1 MSKVLDYKYS
11 TQAIANFSQSE
22 LARQEKN
29 DCVVRAVAAASGSA
43 YEPAHAFVK
52 DVFERNDKEG
62 TFGVSVTINKI
73 AGVAQKIG
81 KSETTFEV
89 LPEDKKKN
97 YYKLYGEVVKRDK
110 TVKSFIQDNKKG
122 TYIVLVAKDA
132 FTIKDGV
139 LIDNQGEEFRPT
151 RKVQD
156 AFKVEAS
163 VQTGQLSLF

>member
-11 TQAIANFSQSE
+11 SQAIANFSQSE

-29 DCVVRAVAAASGSA
+29 DCFVRAVAAATGSA
-43 YEPAHAFVK
+43 YEPAHQFVK
-52 DVFERNDKEG
+52 EVFERNDKEG
-62 TFGVSVTINKI
+62 TFGVEATMNKI
-73 AGVAQKIG
+73 KEVTQSIG
-81 KSETTFEV
+81 NVNVTFKA

-122 TYIVLVAKDA
+122 TYIVLVAKHA

>member
-11 TQAIANFSQSE
+11 SQVIANFSQSE

-52 DVFERNDKEG
+52 EVFERNDKEG

-73 AGVAQKIG
+73 AGVAQTIG
-81 KSETTFEV
+81 KSQTTFEV
-89 LPEDKKKN
+89 LPEDKKMN
-97 YYKLYGEVVKRDK
+97 YYKLHGEVVKRQK
-110 TVKSFIQDNKKG
+110 TVKSFIQDNPKG
-122 TYIVLVAKDA
+122 TFLVLVAKHA

-156 AFKVEAS
+156 AFKVVAS
-163 VQTGQLSLF
+163 VETGQISLF

>member
-11 TQAIANFSQSE
+11 SQVIANFSQSE

-52 DVFERNDKEG
+52 EVFERNDKEG

-73 AGVAQKIG
+73 AGVAQTIG
-81 KSETTFEV
+81 KSQTTFEV
-89 LPEDKKKN
+89 LPEDKKMN
-97 YYKLYGEVVKRDK
+97 YYKLHGEVVKRQK
-110 TVKSFIQDNKKG
+110 TVKSFIQDNPKG
-122 TYIVLVAKDA
+122 TFLVLVAKHA

>member
-11 TQAIANFSQSE
+11 SQVIANFSQSE

-52 DVFERNDKEG
+52 EVFERNDKEG

-73 AGVAQKIG
+73 AGVAQTIG
-81 KSETTFEV
+81 KSQTTFEV
-89 LPEDKKKN
+89 LPEDKKMN
-97 YYKLYGEVVKRDK
+97 YYKLYGEVVKRQK
-110 TVKSFIQDNKKG
+110 TVKSFIQDNPKG
-122 TYIVLVAKDA
+122 TFLVLVAKHA

-156 AFKVEAS
+156 AFKVVAS
-163 VQTGQLSLF
+163 VETGQLSLF

>member
-11 TQAIANFSQSE
+11 TEAIANFSQSE

-43 YEPAHAFVK
+43 YEPAHQFVK
-52 DVFERNDKEG
+52 SVFDRNDKEG
-62 TFGVSVTINKI
+62 TFGVGVMIEKI

-89 LPEDKKKN
+89 MPEDKKVN
-97 YYKLYGEVVKRDK
+97 YYKLHGQVIKRQK
-110 TVKSFIQDNKKG
+110 TVKSFIQDNTKG
-122 TYIVLVAKDA
+122 TFMVLVSKHA
-132 FTIKDGV
+132 FVIKDGV
-139 LIDNQGEEFRPT
+139 LIDNRGEEFRPT

-156 AFKVEAS
+156 AFKVVAS
-163 VQTGQLSLF
+163 VETGQLSLF

>member
-11 TQAIANFSQSE
+11 TEAIANFSQSE

-43 YEPAHAFVK
+43 YEPAHQFVK
-52 DVFERNDKEG
+52 EVFGRNNNEG
-62 TFGVSVTINKI
+62 TFGVGVTIEKI

-81 KSETTFEV
+81 KTETTFEV
-89 LPEDKKKN
+89 LPEDKKVN
-97 YYKLYGEVVKRDK
+97 YYKLYGNVVKRQK

-122 TYIVLVAKDA
+122 TFLVLVAKHA
-132 FTIKDGV
+132 FVVKDGV
-139 LIDNQGEEFRPT
+139 LIDNRGEEVRPT

-156 AFKVEAS
+156 AFRVVAS
-163 VQTGQLSLF
+163 VETGQLSLF

>member
-11 TQAIANFSQSE
+11 SQVIANFSQSE

-52 DVFERNDKEG
+52 EVFERNDKEG

-73 AGVAQKIG
+73 AGVAQTIG
-81 KSETTFEV
+81 KSQTTFEV
-89 LPEDKKKN
+89 LPEDKKVN
-97 YYKLYGEVVKRDK
+97 YYKLHGEVVKRQK
-110 TVKSFIQDNKKG
+110 TVKSFIQDNPKG
-122 TYIVLVAKDA
+122 TFLVLVAKHA

-151 RKVQD
+151 RKVVD
-156 AFKVEAS
+156 AFRVTAKIES
-163 VQTGQLSLF
+163 GQLSLF

>member
-1 MSKVLDYKYS
+1 MSKVMDYKYS
-11 TQAIANFSQSE
+11 SQVIENYSQSE

-89 LPEDKKKN
+89 LPEDKKMN
-97 YYKLYGEVVKRDK
+97 YYKLYGEVVKRQK
-110 TVKSFIQDNKKG
+110 TVKSFIQDNPKG
-122 TYIVLVAKDA
+122 TFMVLVAKHA
-132 FTIKDGV
+132 FVIKDGV

-156 AFKVEAS
+156 AFRVTSKIE
-163 VQTGQLSLF
+163 TGQLSLF

>member
-11 TQAIANFSQSE
+11 TEAIANFSQSE

-43 YEPAHAFVK
+43 YEPAHQFVK
-52 DVFERNDKEG
+52 EVFGRNNNEG
-62 TFGVSVTINKI
+62 TFGVGVTIEKI

-81 KSETTFEV
+81 KTETTFEV
-89 LPEDKKKN
+89 LPEDKKVN
-97 YYKLYGEVVKRDK
+97 YYKLYGNVVKRQK

-122 TYIVLVAKDA
+122 TFLVLVAKHA
-132 FTIKDGV
+132 FVIKDGV
-139 LIDNQGEEFRPT
+139 LIDNRGEEFRPT

-156 AFKVEAS
+156 AFKVVAS
-163 VQTGQLSLF
+163 VETGQLSLF

>member
-1 MSKVLDYKYS
+1 MSKALDYKYS
-11 TQAIANFSQSE
+11 SQVIANYSQSE

-29 DCVVRAVAAASGSA
+29 DCFVRAVAAASGSS

-52 DVFERNDKEG
+52 EVFGRNNNEG
-62 TFGVSVTINKI
+62 TFAAGLTLEKI
-73 AGVAQKIG
+73 AGLAQTIG

-89 LPEDKKKN
+89 LPEDKKVN
-97 YYKLYGEVVKRDK
+97 YYKLYGEVVKRQK
-110 TVKSFIQDNKKG
+110 TVKSFIKDNPKG
-122 TYIVLVAKDA
+122 TFIVLVAKHA

-156 AFKVEAS
+156 AFKVTAKVE
-163 VQTGQLSLF
+163 TGQLSLF

>member
-11 TQAIANFSQSE
+11 SQVIANFSQSE

-52 DVFERNDKEG
+52 EVFERNDKEG

-73 AGVAQKIG
+73 AGVAQTIG
-81 KSETTFEV
+81 KSQTTFEV
-89 LPEDKKKN
+89 LPEDKKMN
-97 YYKLYGEVVKRDK
+97 YYKLHGEVVKRQK
-110 TVKSFIQDNKKG
+110 TVKSFIQDNPKG
-122 TYIVLVAKDA
+122 TFLVLVAKHA

-156 AFKVEAS
+156 AFKVVDS
-163 VQTGQLSLF
+163 VETGQLSLF